1 VSAAYRILAIGYYDG
16 ATEGFIAN
24 AADGPVV
31 YFRLLAWD
39 SGQDQRLFVV
49 ANIAVEDLS
58 RLEELLRAAGQRP
71 EHEIWIPDFRFGG
84 AESASAAKA
93 LVERCRQRLKH
104 GWFALGALPDDAET
118 LAPVSPDLTADVAA
132 AIASDAVDDLAPWLA
147 KLS

>member
-1 VSAAYRILAIGYYDG
+1 MSNPIRILAIDYYDG
-16 ATEGFIAN
+16 PTEGFIAN

-39 SGQDQRLFVV
+39 SGQERRLFVV
-49 ANIAVEDLS
+49 ANVSVEELV

-71 EHEIWIPDFRFGG
+71 EQLTWLPNWQFSG
-84 AESASAAKA
+84 ADAATEA
-93 LVERCRQRLKH
+93 NAIVERCRQRLEH
-104 GWFALGALPDDAET
+104 GWLALGAHPDDAET

-132 AIASDAVDDLAPWLA
+132 AIASDAVVDLAPWLA